1 MDDSEFEPTLSA
13 VIDQFVV
20 LQKWAAKAEVSRS
33 LSQVFPVILGLR
45 EKLKRLE
52 KMNRSHPLYGLFR
65 DVRSEFDTR
74 EFRAV
79 LLAAFNW
86 RSAEKKRAA
95 ALVAK
100 QRLESVKFTAKTRT
114 RSPGVKLKMR
124 DTELRH
130 ATSKAAKPAA
140 IQPARETVARIK
152 QDQAK
157 IEELT
162 RAIFAFL
169 DKSFRILGDAAI
181 PSLKRRVE
189 DDIDFYRAGHR
200 LPGSYGSNQ

>member
-1 MDDSEFEPTLSA
+1 MDDSEIETTLSA

-20 LQKWAAKAEVSRS
+20 LQKLAAKAEVSRS
-33 LSQVFPVILGLR
+33 LNQIFPVILGVR

-52 KMNRSHPLYGLFR
+52 RMNRSHPLYGLLR
-65 DVRSEFDTR
+65 EVRSEFDTR

-86 RSAEKKRAA
+86 RSAAKKRAA

-100 QRLESVKFTAKTRT
+100 KRLESMKFTAKTRT
-114 RSPGVKLKMR
+114 RAPGANVKMR
-124 DTELRH
+124 DVQLRH

-140 IQPARETVARIK
+140 IQPARETAARTE
-152 QDQAK
+152 QDPAT

-162 RAIFAFL
+162 QNILAFL
-169 DKSFRILGDAAI
+169 DKSFRILGDAGI
-181 PSLKRRVE
+181 PSLKRRVG